1 MSAGISFGSFMKRW
15 ILDASSNFKMGNIKF
30 NDNYSEM
37 EISYEDSLGK
47 DHVKKMSIPTNGNL
61 DLAKVILHYTS

>member
-1 MSAGISFGSFMKRW
+1 
-15 ILDASSNFKMGNIKF
+15 MGNIKF

-61 DLAKVILHYTS
+61 DLAKVFTYLHNDIQSVEKEIWKDKTEKLLIT

>member
-1 MSAGISFGSFMKRW
+1 
-15 ILDASSNFKMGNIKF
+15 MGNIKF

-61 DLAKVILHYTS
+61 DLAKMFTYLHNDIQSVEKEIWKDKTEKLLIT

>member
-1 MSAGISFGSFMKRW
+1 
-15 ILDASSNFKMGNIKF
+15 MGNIKF

-61 DLAKVILHYTS
+61 DLAKVFTYLHNDIQSVEKGIWKDKTEKLLIT